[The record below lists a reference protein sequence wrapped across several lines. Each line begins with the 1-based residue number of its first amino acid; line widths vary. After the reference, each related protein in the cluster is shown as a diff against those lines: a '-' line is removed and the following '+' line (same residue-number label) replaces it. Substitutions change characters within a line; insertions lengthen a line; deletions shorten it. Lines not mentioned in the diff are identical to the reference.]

1 MPKKELWFMDT
12 QVGGRLSV
20 DEDRRLLWNDELLV
34 TEQRVRLDLSVNIAI
49 IVTGLATAVIA
60 AVAVIQVC
68 R

>member
-1 MPKKELWFMDT
+1 MPKKELWYMDT

-20 DEDRRLLWNDELLV
+20 DEDRRLLWNGELLV